1 MDSSCKPRTINLNKG
16 DGQSY
21 GFFLRIEEGV
31 QGHLIRNVEPGT
43 IADKA
48 GLKDGDR
55 VVKVNG
61 TCVDSKDHSKV
72 VELIQESGPSVTLQV
87 LDEKAYLKIKDQ
99 DNESQTPP
107 PKPAQIMN
115 GMAGTTP
122 KPKLCYMVKDKSGYG
137 FSLKTVKNDSGIFM
151 TDVKASGVAEKAG
164 VKNDDRLIEIN
175 NENVE
180 KCTHEQ
186 AVAKVKQAGNSV
198 VFLLVDEETYNYYKN
213 AGMKIT
219 NEMANLKLLP
229 HKPRTIEL
237 AKGEDGYGYY
247 LREEKARPEDRR
259 TGRGTIH
266 PPGHERA
273 AALVCIEATGSELR
287 SSSLL
292 GPVATARGCPD
303 GYRAMDCSTSAT
315 PGEWCRNR
323 NQAHPKCFRVPM
335 QHFHH
340 TRKCY
345 RKVITEHMEHI
356 RVHYKRGC
364 LTPFEESGDRGQSL
378 RERSG
383 GGRRRRKERKR
394 KKRTVNFIGDLCI
407 VRRFMQEQKLNVFD
421 FLDLGVLCLSV
432 IQAGSSQHV
441 VKGSPAE
448 QSGLVDDDILVE
460 VNGVNVE
467 KKSHEEVVEMIRS
480 AGSKIE
486 MLLAEKTV
494 YNYFTEK
501 NIPITTA
508 LIESPNTE
516 TCSNSAAW
524 KEVHTEVITEI
535 KAEKAASAPAVA
547 EKKEAEPGPDPAPT
561 NNSPAETRKR
571 VKFFCKLLQSY
582 RIIPFKK

>member
-72 VELIQESGPSVTLQV
+72 VELIQESGTSVTLQV
-87 LDEKAYLKIKDQ
+87 LDEIAYLKIKDQ
-99 DNESQTPP
+99 DNESQMPQ

-137 FSLKTVKNDSGIFM
+137 FSLKTIKSNGIFM
-151 TDVKASGVAEKAG
+151 TDVKASGVADKAG
-164 VKNDDRLIEIN
+164 VKNNDRLIEIN
-175 NENVE
+175 SENVE

-186 AVAKVKQAGNSV
+186 AVAKVSMGV
-198 VFLLVDEETYNYYKN
+198 VFLLVDEDTDKYYKN

-219 NEMANLKLLP
+219 SEMANLKLLP
-229 HKPRTIEL
+229 HKPRTVEL

-247 LREEKARPEDRR
+247 LKEEK
-259 TGRGTIH
+259 
-266 PPGHERA
+266 
-273 AALVCIEATGSELR
+273 
-287 SSSLL
+287 
-292 GPVATARGCPD
+292 
-303 GYRAMDCSTSAT
+303 
-315 PGEWCRNR
+315 
-323 NQAHPKCFRVPM
+323 
-335 QHFHH
+335 
-340 TRKCY
+340 
-345 RKVITEHMEHI
+345 
-356 RVHYKRGC
+356 
-364 LTPFEESGDRGQSL
+364 
-378 RERSG
+378 
-383 GGRRRRKERKR
+383 
-394 KKRTVNFIGDLCI
+394 
-407 VRRFMQEQKLNVFD
+407 
-421 FLDLGVLCLSV
+421 
-432 IQAGSSQHV
+432 AGSSQRHFINEIDKGGPADRAGLENMDRIVCVNGDPVDSMSHEQV
-441 VKGSPAE
+441 VERIRECGNKTFLMVIDEITDKIYKMAGVSPMLCWEEENHSNNKPLCTTPTTAPEDKVKHKPKLCKLEKTTSGFGFHLNAIRGTPGHFLKEVVMGSPAE

-486 MLLAEKTV
+486 MLVAEKTV

-508 LIESPNTE
+508 LIELPKTE
-516 TCSNSAAW
+516 TCSNRLILGW
-524 KEVHTEVITEI
+524 LN
-535 KAEKAASAPAVA
+535 ASFHV
-547 EKKEAEPGPDPAPT
+547 E
-561 NNSPAETRKR
+561 
-571 VKFFCKLLQSY
+571 LY
-582 RIIPFKK
+582 R

>member
-72 VELIQESGPSVTLQV
+72 VELIQESGTSVTLQV
-87 LDEKAYLKIKDQ
+87 LDEIAYLKIKDQ
-99 DNESQTPP
+99 DNESQMPQ

-137 FSLKTVKNDSGIFM
+137 FSLKTIKNVSGIFM
-151 TDVKASGVAEKAG
+151 TDVKASGVADKAG
-164 VKNDDRLIEIN
+164 VKNNDRLIEIN
-175 NENVE
+175 SENVE

-186 AVAKVKQAGNSV
+186 AVAKIKQAGNSV
-198 VFLLVDEETYNYYKN
+198 VFLLVDEDTDKYYKN

-219 NEMANLKLLP
+219 SEMANLKLLP
-229 HKPRTIEL
+229 HKPRTVEL

-247 LREEKARPEDRR
+247 LKEEKARPGHFINEIDKGGPADRAGLENMDRIVCVNGDPVDSMSHEQVVERIRECGNKTFLMVIDEITDKIYKMAGVSPMLCWEEENHSNNKPLCTTPTTAPEDKVKHKPKLCKLEK
-259 TGRGTIH
+259 TTSGFGFHLNAIRGT
-266 PPGHERA
+266 PGHF
-273 AALVCIEATGSELR
+273 L
-287 SSSLL
+287 
-292 GPVATARGCPD
+292 
-303 GYRAMDCSTSAT
+303 
-315 PGEWCRNR
+315 
-323 NQAHPKCFRVPM
+323 
-335 QHFHH
+335 
-340 TRKCY
+340 
-345 RKVITEHMEHI
+345 
-356 RVHYKRGC
+356 
-364 LTPFEESGDRGQSL
+364 
-378 RERSG
+378 
-383 GGRRRRKERKR
+383 KE
-394 KKRTVNFIGDLCI
+394 
-407 VRRFMQEQKLNVFD
+407 
-421 FLDLGVLCLSV
+421 
-432 IQAGSSQHV
+432 V
-441 VKGSPAE
+441 VMGSPAE

-486 MLLAEKTV
+486 MLVAEKTV

-508 LIESPNTE
+508 LIELPKTE
-516 TCSNSAAW
+516 TCSSSAAW
-524 KEVHTEVITEI
+524 KEVHTEIITEK
-535 KAEKAASAPAVA
+535 KAEKAASVPTVT

-561 NNSPAETRKR
+561 NSSPAETRER
-571 VKFFCKLLQSY
+571 AGSSSSSSSSEAEDERL
-582 RIIPFKK
+582 